1 MAPKQQNTGLFVG
14 LNRGHVVTKK
24 ELAPRPS
31 NRKGDLTV
39 EYHMLSIIFHGTV
52 FSLALLENECQF
64 FIFISD
70 LGSFTK
76 ISAYHKTSKRV
87 HFVRSLIREVA
98 GFAPYEK
105 RITELL
111 KVGKDKRALKVAKRK
126 LGTHKRAKKKREEM
140 SSVLRK
146 MRAGGG
152 GEKKK

>member
-1 MAPKQQNTGLFVG
+1 MLLYKTTLLNPSFVLQHSASNPSGVARQIGKKVSSPIHTELIVRNMAPKQQNSGIFVG
-14 LNRGHVVTKK
+14 LKKGHVVTPK

-31 NRKGDLTV
+31 ERKG
-39 EYHMLSIIFHGTV
+39 
-52 FSLALLENECQF
+52 
-64 FIFISD
+64 
-70 LGSFTK
+70 
-76 ISAYHKTSKRV
+76 KTSKRV

-140 SSVLRK
+140 SGALRK
-146 MRAGGG
+146 MRAAGG